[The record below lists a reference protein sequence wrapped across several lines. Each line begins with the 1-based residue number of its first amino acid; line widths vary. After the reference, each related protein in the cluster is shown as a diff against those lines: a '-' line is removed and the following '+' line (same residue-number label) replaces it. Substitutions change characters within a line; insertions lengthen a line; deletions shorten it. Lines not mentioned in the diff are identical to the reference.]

1 MVNSI
6 RGIITFKSSDQ
17 LGLENSGI
25 EWALDTTTTTLSSL
39 PGIGEEVR
47 IFTHL
52 HHSQDQMKMYGFA
65 SREERT
71 LFLALLTVNGVGPSL
86 TRKILSGTTPA
97 RFLLALDAEDLS
109 TLGSIPGLG
118 KKTAQ
123 KIVLQ
128 LRGRLIEDI
137 ETSPGAGGEAKDVV
151 EALTAMG
158 FDARGAL
165 KSVTTILEDPDIQL
179 LGSNEREKE
188 VLRRSI
194 IAMSS

>member
-25 EWALDTTTTTLSSL
+25 EWAIDTSTTTLSSL

-47 IFTHL
+47 IYTHL
-52 HHSQDQMKMYGFA
+52 HHTQDQMKMYGFA
-65 SREERT
+65 TREERT

-97 RFLLALDAEDLS
+97 RFLVALDAEDLS
-109 TLGSIPGLG
+109 SLGSIPGLG

-123 KIVLQ
+123 KIILQ
-128 LRGRLIEDI
+128 LRGKLIE
-137 ETSPGAGGEAKDVV
+137 ENEAPGTPGGEARDVV

-158 FDARGAL
+158 FDSRSAVKAVSSILDDADIRTLGAEE
-165 KSVTTILEDPDIQL
+165 K
-179 LGSNEREKE
+179 EKE
-188 VLRRSI
+188 VLRRAI

>member
-25 EWALDTTTTTLSSL
+25 EWAIDTTTTSLSSL

-47 IFTHL
+47 IYTHL
-52 HHSQDQMKMYGFA
+52 HHNQDLMKMYGFA
-65 SREERT
+65 TREERS
-71 LFLALLTVNGVGPSL
+71 LFLSLLTVNGVGPSL
-86 TRKILSGTTPA
+86 TRKILSGTTPS

-109 TLGSIPGLG
+109 TLGRIPGLG

-128 LRGRLIEDI
+128 LRGKLIE
-137 ETSPGAGGEAKDVV
+137 EHNTPGGSGGDSREVV

-158 FDARGAL
+158 FDS
-165 KSVTTILEDPDIQL
+165 KNSVKAVTAIL
-179 LGSNEREKE
+179 NEKDLQEFSSADKEKE
-188 VLRRSI
+188 ILRRAI